1 MATIDIVYV
10 FHFFHFNFLLYICH
24 PKFTL
29 MTHKILLLGLLL
41 GGVSI
46 NAQTINETNAA
57 GKTKQ
62 KVGINTTI
70 PTRTLTIKNAA
81 ADKGKPV
88 LRLVD
93 APIYSKN
100 VGSAMDADLGG
111 NTATTTNY
119 TDYRPLVVDKVGDV
133 YQGLPINNMS
143 ILTLTIDNV
152 NGDYI
157 RKFDTGIDYDK
168 YAVAIMSA
176 TFKMPDPSSGK
187 IVMMRAGNGVIPN
200 VDFGGG
206 KYGVTTAP
214 ATVLLKQNGS
224 NWGIYADY
232 PNIGPYEFPSGSTS
246 AGQLVNGKWIITLL
260 IGKKEAVNF
269 TELNFNQGGSPEGVG
284 NSNTTYATQ
293 LQNFLKTLE

>member
-1 MATIDIVYV
+1 
-10 FHFFHFNFLLYICH
+10 
-24 PKFTL
+24 

-46 NAQTINETNAA
+46 NAQTINEINAA

-62 KVGINTTI
+62 TVGINTTI

-81 ADKGKPV
+81 ANDGKPL

-93 APIYSKN
+93 SPVYSKN

-111 NTATTTNY
+111 NTATSTNY
-119 TDYRPLVVDKVGDV
+119 TDYRPLLVDAVGDV

-143 ILTLTIDNV
+143 ILTLTISNV
-152 NGDYI
+152 NGDWI
-157 RKFDTGIDYDK
+157 SNFDTGINYNK

-176 TFKMPDPSSGK
+176 TFKMPSPASGGLVMLRGGNNVPS
-187 IVMMRAGNGVIPN
+187 

-214 ATVLLKQNGS
+214 ATVLLQQHGA
-224 NWGIYADY
+224 NWAISADY
-232 PNIGPYEFPSGSTS
+232 PNIGVYELSSGST
-246 AGQLVNGKWIITLL
+246 ALGQPVNGTWVITLL
-260 IGKKEAVNF
+260 VGKRDAVNF
-269 TELNFNQGGSPEGVG
+269 TELNFNQSGGSTGTG
-284 NSNTTYATQ
+284 RNDNTYKAGLESF
-293 LQNFLKTLE
+293 LQKLE

>member
-1 MATIDIVYV
+1 
-10 FHFFHFNFLLYICH
+10 
-24 PKFTL
+24 
-29 MTHKILLLGLLL
+29 MTNRILLLGLLL

-46 NAQTINETNAA
+46 NAQNINEINAA

-70 PTRTLTIKNAA
+70 PTRTLTIKNST

-143 ILTLTIDNV
+143 ILTLTIDKV

-157 RKFDTGIDYDK
+157 RKFDTGIDYNK

-214 ATVLLKQNGS
+214 ATVLLTQNGS

-260 IGKKEAVNF
+260 VGKRDAVNF
-269 TELNFNQGGSPEGVG
+269 TEIKFDQNGQPEGIG
-284 NSNTTYATQ
+284 PNNTTYTTQ
-293 LQNFLKTLE
+293 LDNFLKKLE